1 MTTSQRFR
9 KTYPYLLGIRPP
21 CRIVPCNCTYMYVR
35 ACASAAAESRT
46 RMRTAYLERNFIIKD
61 YGHYQGE
68 SGSVVDRLTTSGIE

>member
-1 MTTSQRFR
+1 
-9 KTYPYLLGIRPP
+9 
-21 CRIVPCNCTYMYVR
+21 MYVR